1 MFHSQLSRKLYLAV
15 AAAGLI
21 GVAGCSSQPDT
32 AATNQAPK
40 PAPNQA
46 AKASSVKKAAPAP
59 AKAKADTPK
68 VIPVAAKAT
77 QPAGHVITVPKGTPI
92 TAIVGQTLK
101 SDKNHQGDT
110 FVASLSSPVK
120 VNGKTVLPK
129 GAQITGKVVTVRKHE
144 LKVQLASVVLHGK
157 SYDLETN
164 TLRPSDKAQ
173 AKSKTASADKSSD
186 KAEQKDKPKDN
197 STLSAKSQLTFRLAK
212 PVTVPAK
219 G

>member
-15 AAAGLI
+15 AAAGLLC
-21 GVAGCSSQPDT
+21 VAGCSSQPDT

-40 PAPNQA
+40 PAPKQA
-46 AKASSVKKAAPAP
+46 AKASPVNKAAPAP

-68 VIPVAAKAT
+68 VVPVAAKAT

-129 GAQITGKVVTVRKHE
+129 GAQITGKVVTVKKHE

-164 TLRPSDKAQ
+164 SLRPSDKAQ
-173 AKSKTASADKSSD
+173 TKSKTASADKSSD

-197 STLSAKSQLTFRLAK
+197 STLSAKSQLTFKLAK
-212 PVTVPAK
+212 PVTVPVK